1 MGIARFFIWLKSQ
14 FPEHIS
20 ELKRGQTEIMSAKG
34 VDNFMIDLNGVFH
47 GSAQKI
53 YEYGNHKPQ
62 VSLLRKKIVKKSN
75 GIKTQ
80 ILLFEDIC
88 KTIEKLFNV
97 VQPKQRLILCI
108 DGPAPQSKQNQQR
121 SRRYRRTIEVDK
133 SGEETSFD
141 TSQITPGTKFMD
153 FLSKYIDWYIKKRI
167 SEDEKWQ
174 NIQVIFS
181 NEKSPGEGEAKAI
194 RYVRSFGDENE
205 TYCLHGLDADLI
217 MLSLGTHVNKFYIL
231 RDDIYNPANEYLCL
245 DIGAI
250 HEKLGE
256 KLKWDPSKYDEDY
269 KYDHKYVINDFIF
282 MCFLVGNDFLP
293 HLPSIE
299 IMEGGME
306 VLVDVYKDVC
316 KEYGHLTKKTESGD
330 IILNKKTLGVFIGT
344 ISLHEKSL
352 FENKLKKKDN
362 FFPDLMLEKHAKRIV
377 DEHKIGKESVS
388 YDLNFEQ
395 YREEYYNTN
404 FEQKDIKSICHDY
417 IEGMQWVLSY
427 YTKGVPN
434 WNWYFPHHYAPFASD
449 IAQFAESYIQ
459 PVYKQSTPVLP
470 FHQLLSVLPPSSA
483 NLLPPPICDLFT
495 DKKSP
500 LKKYYPEEFNIDLS
514 GKKNDWEGVVILPMV
529 NYDDVK
535 SAYESLINKVEKNE
549 LKRNILGKSFVYF
562 YTEDEGFSFPSY
574 YGNIENCKA
583 RVEMFDL

>member
-1 MGIARFFIWLKSQ
+1 MGIARFYQWLKGQ
-14 FPEHIS
+14 FPENIS
-20 ELKRGQTEIMSAKG
+20 EIKRGQTESISTKG

-53 YEYGNHKPQ
+53 YEYGNYKPQ
-62 VSLLRKKIVKKSN
+62 VSLLRKKITKKST
-75 GIKTQ
+75 GLKTQ

-97 VQPKQRLILCI
+97 VQPKQRLILCV

-153 FLSKYIDWYIKKRI
+153 FLTKYIDWYIKKRI
-167 SEDEKWQ
+167 SEDERWQ

-217 MLSLGTHVNKFYIL
+217 MLSLGTHVKNFYIL
-231 RDDIYNPANEYLCL
+231 RDDIYNPANEYLWL
-245 DIGAI
+245 NIGEI

-256 KLKWDPSKYDEDY
+256 KLKWVPSKDDEDH

-316 KEYGHLTKKTESGD
+316 KEYGHLTKKTEAGD

-344 ISLHEKSL
+344 ISLHEKIL
-352 FENKLKKKDN
+352 FENKLKKKDK

-377 DEHKIGKESVS
+377 DELKIGPESVS
-388 YDLNFEQ
+388 YELNFEE
-395 YREEYYNTN
+395 YRNEYYTTN

-459 PVYKQSTPVLP
+459 PVYKKSTPVLP

-483 NLLPPPICDLFT
+483 NLLPSPICDLFT

-514 GKKNDWEGVVILPMV
+514 GKKNDWEGVVLLPMV

-535 SAYESLINKVEKNE
+535 NAYESLINKVEKTE
-549 LKRNILGKSFVYF
+549 LKRNMLGKSFVYF
-562 YTEDEGFSFPSY
+562 YIPDDEFNFASY

>member
-1 MGIARFFIWLKSQ
+1 MGIARFYQWLKTQ

-20 ELKRGQTEIMSAKG
+20 ELKRGKVEIMSTKG

-47 GSAQKI
+47 SSAQKI
-53 YEYGNHKPQ
+53 YEYGNYKPQ
-62 VSLLRKKIVKKSN
+62 LSLLRKKIVKKSL

-97 VQPKQRLILCI
+97 VQPKQRLILCV

-167 SEDEKWQ
+167 SEDERWQ

-256 KLKWDPSKYDEDY
+256 KLKWDPSKDDEDN

-316 KEYGHLTKKTESGD
+316 KEYGHLTKKNLSGD
-330 IILNKKTLGVFIGT
+330 IILNKKTLAVFIGT

-352 FENKLKKKDN
+352 FENKLKKKDK
-362 FFPDLMLEKHAKRIV
+362 FFPDLMLEKHAKRILG
-377 DEHKIGKESVS
+377 ENTSIS
-388 YDLNFEQ
+388 YELNFDE
-395 YREEYYNTN
+395 YRHEYYTTN
-404 FEQKDIKSICHDY
+404 FEQKDIKTICHDY

-449 IAQFAESYIQ
+449 IAQFVESYIQ
-459 PVYKQSTPVLP
+459 PVYKQSSPVLP

-483 NLLPPPICDLFT
+483 NLLPSPICELFR

-500 LKKYYPEEFNIDLS
+500 LKKYYPDEFKIDLS

-535 SAYESLINKVEKNE
+535 NAYESLINKVEKTE
-549 LKRNILGKSFVYF
+549 LKRNMLGKSFVYF
-562 YTEDEGFSFPSY
+562 YTEDEFSFASY

-583 RVEMFDL
+583 RVEMFEL

>member
-1 MGIARFFIWLKSQ
+1 MGIARFFLWLKNQ
-14 FPEHIS
+14 CPEYI
-20 ELKRGQTEIMSAKG
+20 EEMKRGRGKSMNKYTNKSI
-34 VDNFMIDLNGVFH
+34 DNFMIDLNGVFH

-62 VSLLRKKIVKKSN
+62 VSLLRKKVAKNIT
-75 GIKTQ
+75 GIKMQ

-88 KTIEKLFNV
+88 KTIEKLFDT
-97 VQPKQRLILCI
+97 VQPTQRLILCI

-121 SRRYRRTIEVDK
+121 SRRYRRTIEVSE
-133 SGEETSFD
+133 SGEQTPFD

-217 MLSLGTHVNKFYIL
+217 MLSLGTHVKNFYIL
-231 RDDIYNPANEYLCL
+231 RDDMYNLANEYLCL
-245 DIGAI
+245 NIGGM

-256 KLKWDPSKYDEDY
+256 KLKWEGEKYNCNNA
-269 KYDHKYVINDFIF
+269 INDFIF

-316 KEYGHLTKKTESGD
+316 KQYGHLTEKNESGD
-330 IILNKKTLGVFIGT
+330 IILNKKNLGIFVGT
-344 ISLHEKSL
+344 ISMHEQIL
-352 FENKLKKKDN
+352 FENKLKKKDK
-362 FFPDLMLEKHAKRIV
+362 FFPDEMLEKHATRVV
-377 DEHKIGKESVS
+377 DDTGKIS
-388 YDLNFEQ
+388 YKLDFSS
-395 YREEYYNTN
+395 YREEYYKTN
-404 FEQKDIKSICHDY
+404 FEEASIKTICHNY

-449 IAQFAESYIQ
+449 IAEFALSYEQ
-459 PVYKQSTPVLP
+459 PIYGHSTPVLP

-483 NLLPPPICDLFT
+483 NLLPSPICDLFT

-500 LKKYYPEEFNIDLS
+500 LKKYYPDEFKIDLS

-529 NYDDVK
+529 NYNDVK
-535 SAYESLINKVEKNE
+535 NAYELLINKVDKNE
-549 LKRNILGKSFVYF
+549 LKRNMLGKSFVYF
-562 YTEDEGFSFPSY
+562 FTEDESFNFASY
-574 YGNIENCKA
+574 YGNIDNCRVK
-583 RVEMFDL
+583 VEMFDL